1 MGMLSYIRSVAAPL
15 AAAAL
20 ALVGAGAV
28 QAQVAFQ
35 PTKPVRIVV
44 PFGAGGST
52 DILARAVAEKL
63 GRSMGQPF
71 VVENRAGASGV
82 IGIGEVSRA
91 APDGHTLL
99 VTNTALLQTPILNP
113 GVGYDPISSFVP
125 VAQLSLSPLVFSVH
139 SKVPARTLAEFIA
152 LAKARP
158 ADYTFG
164 SAGAGQTLHL
174 LGETLNRSAGL
185 QLNHVPYKGEAAFI
199 NDLIG
204 GHVSSGFS
212 SIAVARQHIQS
223 GALRPLAVVGP
234 VRSPMLPDV
243 PTLKESGLSGFELMS
258 WFGLF
263 APAGT
268 PGHVVEALHR
278 EVGAALSQPDVRER
292 LNGLA
297 LSPVSGVSAAGFA
310 RIVAN
315 DYGAWRKV
323 IQDAGIK
330 PNN

>member
-1 MGMLSYIRSVAAPL
+1 MHTHFRRMASL
-15 AAAAL
+15 AAAA
-20 ALVGAGAV
+20 A
-28 QAQVAFQ
+28 VAFFSLASAHAQ
-35 PTKPVRIVV
+35 ATFRPNKPVRIVV

-63 GRSMGQPF
+63 SRSMGQPF

-82 IGIGEVSRA
+82 IGIADVSRA

-99 VTNTALLQTPILNP
+99 VTNTALLQTHILNP
-113 GVGYDPISSFVP
+113 GVGYDPIKSFVP

-139 SKVPARTLAEFIA
+139 GKLAQRSLGEFVA
-152 LAKARP
+152 GAKDKPEAF
-158 ADYTFG
+158 TFG

-174 LGETLNRSAGL
+174 LGETLNRTAGL
-185 QLNHVPYKGEAAFI
+185 KLNHVPYKGEAAFI

-212 SIAVARQHIQS
+212 SIAVARQHIES

-234 VRSPMLPDV
+234 VRSPLLPNV
-243 PTLKESGLSGFELMS
+243 PTFKEAGLSGFELMS

-268 PGHVVEALHR
+268 PAPVVQALHR
-278 EVGAALSQPDVRER
+278 EVEAALAQADVRER
-292 LNGLA
+292 LTGLA
-297 LSPVSGVSAAGFA
+297 LSPVTGVSPTDFQ
-310 RIVAN
+310 RIVAE
-315 DYGAWRKV
+315 DYDAWRKV
-323 IQDAGIK
+323 IESAGVK
-330 PNN
+330 NTN